1 MTSVGASIITIPLLK
16 YISPK
21 ISIKLI
27 RPPGAL
33 PETDFLKTCI
43 RCAKCMKICPTKGLQ
58 PTLMEAGINGML
70 TPMLVSR
77 IGGCEKDCTGCGKIC
92 PTSAIR
98 NLSQEE
104 KTYAKIGTAVIDEKR
119 CIAWAEQKTC
129 LICDEACPY
138 NAIDSVARTIDNI
151 SLLRPT
157 VRKDICMGCGIC
169 ESRCPVKGDSAIQ
182 IFSIGEERRKYG
194 SYITKE
200 KSLLKKPEN
209 TFENSPENIPSG
221 FITQ

>member
-1 MTSVGASIITIPLLK
+1 
-16 YISPK
+16 
-21 ISIKLI
+21 
-27 RPPGAL
+27 
-33 PETDFLKTCI
+33 
-43 RCAKCMKICPTKGLQ
+43 
-58 PTLMEAGINGML
+58 MEAGINGIL

-104 KTYAKIGTAVIDEKR
+104 KTYAKIGTAVIDKER
-119 CIAWAEQKTC
+119 CIAWAEQKNC

-138 NAIDSVARTIDNI
+138 NAIDSIARTIDNI

-169 ESRCPVKGDSAIQ
+169 ESRCPVERDSAIQ

-200 KSLLKKPEN
+200 KFLLKRPEN